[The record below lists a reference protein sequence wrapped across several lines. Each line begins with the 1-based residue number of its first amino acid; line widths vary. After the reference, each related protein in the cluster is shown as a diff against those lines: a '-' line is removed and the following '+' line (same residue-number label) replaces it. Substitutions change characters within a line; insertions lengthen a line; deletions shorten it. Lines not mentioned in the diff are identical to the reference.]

1 MGFWDR
7 FRTHKPAPVLGT
19 PPLPS
24 QSQAPSTRRPL
35 MPSAPT
41 GSRPMPGFA
50 VIDVETTGLSANS
63 HRILEMAIVRTDS
76 GGQVLDEWVCRFDP
90 EGPVGATHIHGIR
103 DADVAGAPRFAHVLP
118 EVSARLAGAAIA
130 GHNVSFDLAFLRTE
144 YARAGWAL
152 PHLPAACTLDH
163 SWDHL
168 PNLNRRRLADCCDAV
183 GISLHQAHS
192 ALHDARATARLLAS
206 YLDPT
211 FGRPPRRE
219 LLDLPHQGW
228 AVAWPTA
235 PGGVRPRAASLP
247 NQAQRKIATWAAAP
261 PAPPL
266 VTLLENFR
274 LADALDEGAPEG
286 SLPYLELLAEVLED
300 GVLTDDERAALVDLA
315 SIYDLDG
322 DAVDAAH
329 RGFLLALAHLAV
341 DDGKVSRTE
350 KAELTATAEMLG
362 VPTKLVIATLDAA
375 EAARHERLSTGLR
388 ALPVDWT
395 LGEPLRVGD
404 KVAFTGCEWSVRER
418 LEQRAEKLGVRVMNN
433 VSSRT
438 AMLVTDGSFAGG
450 KADEAAGHGTRCVHP
465 DEFATLLKHLQP
477 AVKKAPASLPRPRTA
492 PDRSAPPSASIAA
505 GAVPAAHVAIS
516 PAAVRAWARANGQ
529 EVGER
534 GRLPAELTEAYRRAH
549 EPASR
554 A

>member
-7 FRTHKPAPVLGT
+7 FRKHKPAPVLVT
-19 PPLPS
+19 PRPSSLPPVPPPRRAPAPPAAASGPL
-24 QSQAPSTRRPL
+24 
-35 MPSAPT
+35 
-41 GSRPMPGFA
+41 PGFA

-103 DADVAGAPRFAHVLP
+103 DADVRGAPRFAHVLP
-118 EVSARLAGAAIA
+118 EISTRLAGAAIA
-130 GHNVSFDLAFLRTE
+130 GHNVTFDLAFLRTE

-152 PHLPAACTLDH
+152 PHLPAACTLEH

-168 PNLNRRRLADCCDAV
+168 PQLNRRRLADCCDAV
-183 GISLHQAHS
+183 GISLHGAHS

-228 AVAWPTA
+228 AVPWPTA
-235 PGGVRPRAASLP
+235 PGGVRPPASGLP
-247 NQAQRKIATWAAAP
+247 VQAQRNIATWAAAP

-266 VTLLENFR
+266 VTLLEDFR

-286 SLPYLELLAEVLED
+286 SLAYLELLAEVLED
-300 GVLTDDERAALVDLA
+300 GVLTDDERAALVDVA

-322 DAVDAAH
+322 DAVHAAH
-329 RGFLLALAHLAV
+329 RGFLLALAHLAL
-341 DDGKVSRTE
+341 DDGKVSRAE
-350 KAELTATAEMLG
+350 KAELTATAEMLD
-362 VPTKLVIATLDAA
+362 VPTKLVTATLDAA
-375 EAARHERLSTGLR
+375 EAARHERLSAGLR
-388 ALPVDWT
+388 PLPADWALGD
-395 LGEPLRVGD
+395 PLRVGD
-404 KVAFTGCEWSVRER
+404 KVAFTGCEWTVRER

-438 AMLVTDGSFAGG
+438 ALLVTDGSFAGG
-450 KADEAAGHGTRCVHP
+450 KADEAAGRGTRCVHP
-465 DEFATLLKHLQP
+465 DEFAILLKHLQP
-477 AVKKAPASLPRPRTA
+477 AEKRAPALLPRPRTA
-492 PDRSAPPSASIAA
+492 GEATGSSPAPAAA
-505 GAVPAAHVAIS
+505 GIVLARYAASS
-516 PAAVRAWARANGQ
+516 PAAVRAWARANGH

-534 GRLPAELTEAYRRAH
+534 GRLPAELSEAYHRAH
-549 EPASR
+549 DATGQ

>member
-7 FRTHKPAPVLGT
+7 FRKHKPAPVLVT
-19 PPLPS
+19 PRPSFLPPVPPPRHAP
-24 QSQAPSTRRPL
+24 APSAAASRPL
-35 MPSAPT
+35 
-41 GSRPMPGFA
+41 PGFA

-103 DADVAGAPRFAHVLP
+103 DADVRGAPRFAHVLP
-118 EVSARLAGAAIA
+118 EISTRLAGAAIA
-130 GHNVSFDLAFLRTE
+130 GHNVTFDLAFLRTE

-152 PHLPAACTLDH
+152 PHLPAACTLEH

-168 PNLNRRRLADCCDAV
+168 PHLNRRRLADCCDAV
-183 GISLHQAHS
+183 GISLQHAHS

-219 LLDLPHQGW
+219 LLDLPHLGW

-235 PGGVRPRAASLP
+235 PGGVRPPTSGLSI
-247 NQAQRKIATWAAAP
+247 QAQRKIATWAAAP

-266 VTLLENFR
+266 VTLLEDFR

-286 SLPYLELLAEVLED
+286 SLAYLELLAEVLED
-300 GVLTDDERAALVDLA
+300 GVLTDDERAALVDVA
-315 SIYDLDG
+315 AVYDLNG
-322 DAVDAAH
+322 DAVEAAH
-329 RGFLLALAHLAV
+329 RGFLLALAHLAL
-341 DDGKVSRTE
+341 DDGKVSRAE
-350 KAELTATAEMLG
+350 KAELTAIAEMLD
-362 VPTKLVIATLDAA
+362 VPTKLVTATLDAA
-375 EAARHERLSTGLR
+375 EAARHERLSAGLR
-388 ALPVDWT
+388 PLPANWA

-404 KVAFTGCEWSVRER
+404 KVAFTGCEWTVRER
-418 LEQRAEKLGVRVMNN
+418 LELRAEKLGVRVMNN

-450 KADEAAGHGTRCVHP
+450 KADEAAGRGTRCVHP
-465 DEFATLLKHLQP
+465 DEFAVLLKHLQP
-477 AVKKAPASLPRPRTA
+477 AVKKAPVSLPRPRTA
-492 PDRSAPPSASIAA
+492 PDAGASSPAA
-505 GAVPAAHVAIS
+505 GAAAFVPEAHVAVS
-516 PAAVRAWARANGQ
+516 PAAVRAWARANGH
-529 EVGER
+529 EVGDR
-534 GRLPAELTEAYRRAH
+534 GRLPLDLTDAYRRAR
-549 EPASR
+549 EETGLA
-554 A
+554 

>member
-1 MGFWDR
+1 
-7 FRTHKPAPVLGT
+7 
-19 PPLPS
+19 
-24 QSQAPSTRRPL
+24 
-35 MPSAPT
+35 MPSPRRSPALAPAAT
-41 GSRPMPGFA
+41 GPLPGFA

-76 GGQVLDEWVCRFDP
+76 GGRVLDEWVCRFDP

-103 DADVAGAPRFAHVLP
+103 DADVMGAPRFAHVLP
-118 EVSARLAGAAIA
+118 EISTRLAGAAIA
-130 GHNVSFDLAFLRTE
+130 GHNVTFDLAFLRTE

-152 PHLPAACTLDH
+152 PHLPAACTLEH

-168 PNLNRRRLADCCDAV
+168 PQLNRRRLADCCDAV
-183 GISLHQAHS
+183 GISLHRAHS

-211 FGRPPRRE
+211 FGHPPRRE

-235 PGGVRPRAASLP
+235 PGGVRPPAVGLP
-247 NQAQRKIATWAAAP
+247 IQAQRKIATWAAP

-266 VTLLENFR
+266 VTLLEDFR

-286 SLPYLELLAEVLED
+286 SLAYLELLAEVLED
-300 GVLTDDERAALVDLA
+300 GVLTDDERAALVDIA

-322 DAVDAAH
+322 DAVHAAH
-329 RGFLLALAHLAV
+329 SGFLLALAHLAL
-341 DDGKVSRTE
+341 DDGKVSRAE
-350 KAELTATAEMLG
+350 KAELTTTAEMLD
-362 VPTKLVIATLDAA
+362 VPTKLVTATLDAA
-375 EAARHERLSTGLR
+375 EAARHERLSAGLR
-388 ALPVDWT
+388 PLPADWALD
-395 LGEPLRVGD
+395 EPLRVGD
-404 KVAFTGCEWSVRER
+404 KVAFTGCEWTVRER
-418 LEQRAEKLGVRVMNN
+418 LEQRAEELGVRVMNT

-438 AMLVTDGSFAGG
+438 ALLVTDDSFSGG

-465 DEFATLLKHLQP
+465 DEFAVLLKHLQP
-477 AVKKAPASLPRPRTA
+477 AVKKALASFPRPRTA
-492 PDRSAPPSASIAA
+492 RDATVKSIA
-505 GAVPAAHVAIS
+505 PAAAGIVSAAHATVC
-516 PAAVRAWARANGQ
+516 PAAVRAWARANGH

-534 GRLPAELTEAYRRAH
+534 GRLPAELSEAYQRAH
-549 EPASR
+549 EATGQ

>member
-1 MGFWDR
+1 MGFFDR
-7 FRTHKPAPVLGT
+7 FRKHKQAPVLVTPRPSSLPPVPPPRRAPAPVPATSG
-19 PPLPS
+19 
-24 QSQAPSTRRPL
+24 
-35 MPSAPT
+35 
-41 GSRPMPGFA
+41 PMPGFA
-50 VIDVETTGLSANS
+50 VIDVETTGLSANN
-63 HRILEMAIVRTDS
+63 HRILELAIVRTDS
-76 GGQVLDEWVCRFDP
+76 GGRVLDEWVCRFDP

-103 DADVAGAPRFAHVLP
+103 DADIVGAPRFVQVLP

-168 PNLNRRRLADCCDAV
+168 PNLNRRRLADCCGAV
-183 GISLHQAHS
+183 GISLHHAHS

-228 AVAWPTA
+228 AIAWPTA
-235 PGGVRPRAASLP
+235 PGGVRPPVASLP
-247 NQAQRKIATWAAAP
+247 SQAQRRIATWAATP

-266 VTLLENFR
+266 VTLLEDFR

-300 GVLTDDERAALVDLA
+300 GIFTDDERAALVDLA

-329 RGFLLALAHLAV
+329 RGFLLALAHLAL

-350 KAELTATAEMLG
+350 KAELTTTAELLG
-362 VPTKLVIATLDAA
+362 VPAKRVTVTLDAA
-375 EAARHERLSTGLR
+375 EEARHERLSAGLR
-388 ALPVDWT
+388 PLPAGWA

-404 KVAFTGCEWSVRER
+404 KVAFTGCEWTVRER
-418 LEQRAEKLGVRVMNN
+418 LEQRAEKFGVRVMNN

-438 AMLVTDGSFAGG
+438 AMLVTDGCFAGG
-450 KADEAAGHGTRCVHP
+450 KADEAASRGTRCVHP
-465 DEFATLLKHLQP
+465 DEFAVLLKHLQP
-477 AVKKAPASLPRPRTA
+477 AVKRATASLPRARTA
-492 PDRSAPPSASIAA
+492 DDTTVSASAPRAA
-505 GAVPAAHVAIS
+505 GSVPAAHGAIS
-516 PAAVRAWARANGQ
+516 SAAVRAWARANGYD
-529 EVGER
+529 VGER
-534 GRLPAELTEAYRRAH
+534 GRMPAELTDAYRLAH
-549 EPASR
+549 EPASP